1 LLLAGCATLT
11 EGRAMPADTDGP
23 RPVPASALHDV
34 LLRSAT
40 INDIMG
46 ASTMTVKDSRT
57 QMFDDSLQFA
67 DRDCMAAWT
76 PAEETVYVKSDWTA
90 MLAQTLLEA
99 PAAASEHFVIQAVVA
114 FPARKDANH
123 FFDQTAQAWMS
134 CGNRTFSTTRSGGD
148 WTFDTVSHVDSTL
161 WETQR
166 QLNSP
171 GWACQR
177 ALRVSNNVAIDVL
190 ACKRYAADEAMTIV
204 HAIDARLP
212 SV

>member
-1 LLLAGCATLT
+1 
-11 EGRAMPADTDGP
+11 
-23 RPVPASALHDV
+23 
-34 LLRSAT
+34 
-40 INDIMG
+40 
-46 ASTMTVKDSRT
+46 
-57 QMFDDSLQFA
+57 
-67 DRDCMAAWT
+67 
-76 PAEETVYVKSDWTA
+76 
-90 MLAQTLLEA
+90 
-99 PAAASEHFVIQAVVA
+99 
-114 FPARKDANH
+114 
-123 FFDQTAQAWMS
+123 MS
-134 CGNRTFSTTRSGGD
+134 CGNLTFSTTRSGGD